1 MVSHIDVPKRVSWPT
16 SDAWSVSPPKGR
28 ASLCSGPRHLMSS
41 AELQNQSQ
49 AVAKEGTWRVPQ
61 RPGFLAENEGVLKT
75 IASGV

>member
-1 MVSHIDVPKRVSWPT
+1 
-16 SDAWSVSPPKGR
+16 
-28 ASLCSGPRHLMSS
+28 MSS